1 MFPVV
6 ARLLA
11 VGLVCF
17 GLWKWEASLPF
28 ADSRGAQRDVPASGG
43 PGGES
48 LNGGGESTPGH
59 HHEPHHGGVV
69 GMAGDHHLEALAFT
83 DGRILAY
90 VSSFTRDALPHR
102 GLGGTVSIYEDEE
115 IVRVAPL
122 QVVET
127 LTGPGLEARVQ
138 PLGPDPV
145 LLEFAI
151 TRDNRDFFAIEFQLP
166 VAAGGRRAGGAVRNC
181 RAPSETTR
189 PLCTLDFDSGVV
201 SILASPARDAVVVST
216 GEGRPSLWAMPTTQ
230 FRDRFRDLPD
240 TVLKETGITTVSGPA
255 LAIRPDGR
263 EAVVGMVDRLIRY
276 VLPGAAPY
284 SFLPVPQGGAV
295 LATWSADARR
305 ILLAGNDGNLMLVNV
320 VKAQPVRELA
330 LGVSV
335 TSMTFTSEGRTA
347 VVARSDGVLSIFDFL
362 TADPGRDVPVST
374 LPLTAVQTA
383 AGAAI
388 VGGEDAKVR
397 RWDLATVREEAAV
410 DLSSAVAALAISP
423 DLREV
428 AVGMSNGEVVLLD
441 AATLNQRGHLP
452 AQHDAEAAVPIR
464 AISWTPTAL
473 VVGDE
478 RGRVS
483 VWSR

>member
-1 MFPVV
+1 MFPIV

-17 GLWKWEASLPF
+17 GLWRWEASLPF
-28 ADSRGAQRDVPASGG
+28 ADSRAAQGDVPASGG
-43 PGGES
+43 PGAGS

-145 LLEFAI
+145 LLEFSI
-151 TRDNRDFFAIEFQLP
+151 TQDNRDFFSIEFQLP

-181 RAPSETTR
+181 RAPSETTG

-216 GEGRPSLWAMPTTQ
+216 GKGRPSLWAMPTTQ
-230 FRDRFRDLPD
+230 HRDRFRDLPD
-240 TVLKETGITTVSGPA
+240 AVLREIGLSTVTGAA

-263 EAVVGMVDRLIRY
+263 EAVVGMVDRLVRY

-295 LATWSADARR
+295 LAAWSADARR
-305 ILLAGNDGNLMLVNV
+305 ILLAGSDGDLLLVNV
-320 VKAQPVRELA
+320 VKAQPVRDIA

-347 VVARSDGVLSIFDFL
+347 VVARSDGTLSIFDFL
-362 TADPGRDVPVST
+362 TADPGQDIPVST

-397 RWDLATVREEAAV
+397 RWDLATAREEAAADV
-410 DLSSAVAALAISP
+410 PSAITALAVSP
-423 DLREV
+423 DLGEV
-428 AVGMSNGEVVLLD
+428 AVGMENGVVVLLD
-441 AATLNQRGHLP
+441 AATLGQRGQLP
-452 AQHDAEAAVPIR
+452 AQSEAAAPIR
-464 AISWTPTAL
+464 AISWTGTAL

-478 RGRVS
+478 SGRVS
-483 VWSR
+483 VWAR